1 MKIYGNFKNIQSIPV
16 KPDYFSQE
24 LRQVQRNI
32 QLLRNQL
39 DKVNTL
45 LHMEENTQWQLEQGN
60 KLQEVEFIA
69 ELKELEYKILMQ
81 QERLE
86 QINHEKDRFSITIEY
101 TEICFFRQFFK
112 NYKIINC
119 KTIKSHTYKTNLLK
133 LKDLFYYGSEKRN

>member
-1 MKIYGNFKNIQSIPV
+1 MKIYGKFKNIQSIPV

-45 LHMEENTQWQLEQGN
+45 LHMEENNQWQLEQGN

>member
-1 MKIYGNFKNIQSIPV
+1 MKIYG
-16 KPDYFSQE
+16 KPDFFSQE

-45 LHMEENTQWQLEQGN
+45 LHMEENNQWQLEQGN

-86 QINHEKDRFSITIEY
+86 QINHEKDSFSITIDVF
-101 TEICFFRQFFK
+101 TERCF
-112 NYKIINC
+112 
-119 KTIKSHTYKTNLLK
+119 
-133 LKDLFYYGSEKRN
+133 